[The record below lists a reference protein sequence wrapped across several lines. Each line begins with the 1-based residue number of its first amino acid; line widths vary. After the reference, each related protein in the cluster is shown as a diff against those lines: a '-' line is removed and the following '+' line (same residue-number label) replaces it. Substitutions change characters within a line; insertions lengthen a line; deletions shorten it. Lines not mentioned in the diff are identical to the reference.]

1 MKNMKKSDYYSF
13 VQKKKMEDKP
23 FMIHTNVKRIA
34 CWLVIPIFSSPFFF
48 FFKKKVHSFKLKFF
62 EKPKNEENKCSFWFW
77 LLSIINNVSHINY
90 DSCIL
95 NFRIFIISLSDAIP

>member
-48 FFKKKVHSFKLKFF
+48 FSSKKKFIPSNWNSLRNQKMKKTNVHFDFDYF
-62 EKPKNEENKCSFWFW
+62 
-77 LLSIINNVSHINY
+77 LL
-90 DSCIL
+90 
-95 NFRIFIISLSDAIP
+95 